1 MNVSEALADV
11 TSVPDVL
18 KPNDVTNAVSTFENL
33 ARALSD
39 YANDNQEVFG
49 NVLDSIDKLTRV
61 PSPQLLASQTN
72 DDSASR

>member
-1 MNVSEALADV
+1 MNVSETLTDV

-18 KPNDVTNAVSTFENL
+18 KPNDVTNVVNTFENL
-33 ARALSD
+33 IKALSD